1 MRSYPFTSQVT
12 YDDEGLPLYDRAVDS
27 SFLRRVF
34 AQYFSDGVFYK
45 PTSALQVVADTGMQ
59 VAVEPGC
66 CHIQGAIGIE
76 DSRRTLV
83 VQAAESLDRIDTVV
97 ARLDLSLAARDIDL
111 YVVKGTAAASPQP
124 PELTRDATVWELG
137 LANLFVAKNTQTISQ
152 QRITDTR
159 LDSAR
164 CSVVAQTI
172 GALDTEPYYTQLSAM
187 IDDLREVIAGIEAG
201 SEVMLKTVYDPR
213 GVAKDVFAQIPN
225 PNLLDNSD
233 FINVVNQ
240 RGKTSYNSAY
250 TIDRW
255 TLGVDGPIV
264 EVVSGKGVKLSNG
277 DPTYGAPLVQKVNPV
292 SVSESRGNYTFSVC
306 DDGGS
311 IYSVTGKFTENSESI
326 TPWGKLLLTLYS
338 GIPAVQIK
346 LNQGQEKTFVWAKL
360 ELGDVVTPWKPKGY
374 GVELSECMRYYQVR
388 TVMYQGYQIKGITVQ
403 VPFDFHPM
411 RNVPTGAF
419 VGTPYYFNATFSTFD
434 IRSFGAAVN
443 LIVGVNDGIVAFQGN
458 VALSADL

>member
-164 CSVVAQTI
+164 CGVVAQTI

-225 PNLLDNSD
+225 PNELTNSG
-233 FINVVNQ
+233 FMKAQRVNQ
-240 RGKTSYNSAY
+240 RGASGTISSAGY
-250 TIDRW
+250 FIDRW
-255 TLGVDGPIV
+255 KL
-264 EVVSGKGVKLSNG
+264 VSGTVQLTDEGLVLNG
-277 DPTYGAPLVQKVNPV
+277 TIEQILENAIGTPFSA
-292 SVSESRGNYTFSVC
+292 SVSAGTASYDDASKTFS
-306 DDGGS
+306 
-311 IYSVTGKFTENSESI
+311 ITGTGETIS
-326 TPWGKLLLTLYS
+326 
-338 GIPAVQIK
+338 
-346 LNQGQEKTFVWAKL
+346 WAKL
-360 ELGDVVTPWKPKGY
+360 EKGDVATPWQPKGY
-374 GVELSECMRYYQVR
+374 GAELAECIRFFRQIRVDWQTYSGA
-388 TVMYQGYQIKGITVQ
+388 GYNAR
-403 VPFDFHPM
+403 VPVALVPPM
-411 RNVPTGAF
+411 RTAPTASDASRY
-419 VGTPYYFNATFSTFD
+419 VFNCTLSGLEFST
-434 IRSFGAAVN
+434 SQGGAIALSVPGEGATAYSS
-443 LIVGVNDGIVAFQGN
+443 LLK
-458 VALSADL
+458 LSADL

>member
-137 LANLFVAKNTQTISQ
+137 LANLFVAKNTQTISR

-164 CSVVAQTI
+164 CGVVAQTI

-201 SEVMLKTVYDPR
+201 SEVMLKTIYGGSED
-213 GVAKDVFAQIPN
+213 GVVARADTAAKAESAKACTGNSATASKLETSRKIGNAYFDGSKDVS
-225 PNLLDNSD
+225 LSD
-233 FINVVNQ
+233 VGAEPAFQ
-240 RGKTSYNSAY
+240 KNSAFNKNF
-250 TIDRW
+250 
-255 TLGVDGPIV
+255 G
-264 EVVSGKGVKLSNG
+264 SGAGTVCQGNDNRLSNARRASNITMQLSG
-277 DPTYGAPLVQKVNPV
+277 TTLRVTY
-292 SVSESRGNYTFSVC
+292 S
-306 DDGGS
+306 
-311 IYSVTGKFTENSESI
+311 
-326 TPWGKLLLTLYS
+326 
-338 GIPAVQIK
+338 
-346 LNQGQEKTFVWAKL
+346 
-360 ELGDVVTPWKPKGY
+360 
-374 GVELSECMRYYQVR
+374 
-388 TVMYQGYQIKGITVQ
+388 
-403 VPFDFHPM
+403 
-411 RNVPTGAF
+411 
-419 VGTPYYFNATFSTFD
+419 
-434 IRSFGAAVN
+434 
-443 LIVGVNDGIVAFQGN
+443 
-458 VALSADL
+458 

>member
-1 MRSYPFTSQVT
+1 MAIVT
-12 YDDEGLPLYDRAVDS
+12 YPLNGIDFYGEDAETYLCTRTSGVYSADDNFAASVTGDRQVSISKGLAWIRNTD
-27 SFLRRVF
+27 F
-34 AQYFSDGVFYK
+34 AGKSVCNTESVAIEIPIADGTR
-45 PTSALQVVADTGMQ
+45 PR
-59 VAVEPGC
+59 
-66 CHIQGAIGIE
+66 I
-76 DSRRTLV
+76 
-83 VQAAESLDRIDTVV
+83 DRIVLRFDKAANASSIVLKQGTPSSAPAAPTVE
-97 ARLDLSLAARDIDL
+97 R
-111 YVVKGTAAASPQP
+111 T
-124 PELTRDATVWELG
+124 ELVYELG
-137 LANLFVAKNTQTISQ
+137 LCTVLVPAASTIVSAGDITSTLLDESVCGLMRDGVTGIPTAQLQEQTQ
-152 QRITDTR
+152 
-159 LDSAR
+159 
-164 CSVVAQTI
+164 
-172 GALDTEPYYTQLSAM
+172 AL
-187 IDDLREVIAGIEAG
+187 IDDLREVIAGVEAG
-201 SEVMLKTVYDPR
+201 SEVLLKAVYDPR
-213 GVAKDVFAQIPN
+213 GVEKDVFAQIPN

-255 TLGVDGPIV
+255 TLDVDGPIV

-360 ELGDVVTPWKPKGY
+360 ELGDVVTPWEPKGY
-374 GVELSECMRYYQVR
+374 GAELSECMRYYQIRSVI
-388 TVMYQGYQIKGITVQ
+388 YQGYQIKGITIQ

-411 RNVPTGAF
+411 RTIPTGAF
-419 VGTPYYFNATFSTFD
+419 VGTTYYFNATFSTFD

>member
-164 CSVVAQTI
+164 CGVVAQTI

-201 SEVMLKTVYDPR
+201 SEVMLKT
-213 GVAKDVFAQIPN
+213 
-225 PNLLDNSD
+225 
-233 FINVVNQ
+233 
-240 RGKTSYNSAY
+240 
-250 TIDRW
+250 
-255 TLGVDGPIV
+255 
-264 EVVSGKGVKLSNG
+264 
-277 DPTYGAPLVQKVNPV
+277 TYGGSADGVVKDSDNLGGKAPQ
-292 SVSESRGNYTFSVC
+292 
-306 DDGGS
+306 
-311 IYSVTGKFTENSESI
+311 
-326 TPWGKLLLTLYS
+326 W
-338 GIPAVQIK
+338 
-346 LNQGQEKTFVWAKL
+346 W
-360 ELGDVVTPWKPKGY
+360 
-374 GVELSECMRYYQVR
+374 M
-388 TVMYQGYQIKGITVQ
+388 
-403 VPFDFHPM
+403 
-411 RNVPTGAF
+411 PTGS
-419 VGTPYYFNATFSTFD
+419 VIPYAGKSAPD
-434 IRSFGAAVN
+434 GWLLCDGAAVSRTTYAALFTVIGTTFGSGDGSTTFN
-443 LIVGVNDGIVAFQGN
+443 LPDLRGRVAVGVDSDANLGTRAGEKNRTLTEVNLPLTRDAWTAATDGSAWHSFVKTQTAVPFSIVQPSLYLN
-458 VALSADL
+458 YLIKV

>member
-164 CSVVAQTI
+164 CGVVAQTI

-201 SEVMLKTVYDPR
+201 SEVMLKT
-213 GVAKDVFAQIPN
+213 
-225 PNLLDNSD
+225 
-233 FINVVNQ
+233 
-240 RGKTSYNSAY
+240 
-250 TIDRW
+250 
-255 TLGVDGPIV
+255 
-264 EVVSGKGVKLSNG
+264 
-277 DPTYGAPLVQKVNPV
+277 TYGGSADGVVASSDKLATPRKI
-292 SVSESRGNYTFSVC
+292 GNASF
-306 DDGGS
+306 DGS
-311 IYSVTGKFTENSESI
+311 ADVTLEDIGAE
-326 TPWGKLLLTLYS
+326 
-338 GIPAVQIK
+338 PAFLK
-346 LNQGQEKTFVWAKL
+346 N
-360 ELGDVVTPWKPKGY
+360 
-374 GVELSECMRYYQVR
+374 
-388 TVMYQGYQIKGITVQ
+388 
-403 VPFDFHPM
+403 
-411 RNVPTGAF
+411 NAF
-419 VGTPYYFNATFSTFD
+419 NK
-434 IRSFGAAVN
+434 SFGSSPGTVC
-443 LIVGVNDGIVAFQGN
+443 QGN
-458 VALSADL
+458 DARLSDARRASNITMQLSGTTLRVTYS

>member
-76 DSRRTLV
+76 DSRRTLI

-137 LANLFVAKNTQTISQ
+137 LANLFVAKNTQTISH

-164 CSVVAQTI
+164 CGVVAQTI
-172 GALDTEPYYTQLSAM
+172 GALDTEPYYAQLSAM

-201 SEVMLKTVYDPR
+201 SEVMLKTSYGGSAD
-213 GVAKDVFAQIPN
+213 GVVARADTAAKAESAKACTGNSATASKLETARKIGNAYFDGSKDVS
-225 PNLLDNSD
+225 LSD
-233 FINVVNQ
+233 VGAEPAFQ
-240 RGKTSYNSAY
+240 KNSAFNKNF
-250 TIDRW
+250 
-255 TLGVDGPIV
+255 G
-264 EVVSGKGVKLSNG
+264 SGAGTVCQGNDTRLSNARRASNITMQLSG
-277 DPTYGAPLVQKVNPV
+277 TTLRVTY
-292 SVSESRGNYTFSVC
+292 S
-306 DDGGS
+306 
-311 IYSVTGKFTENSESI
+311 
-326 TPWGKLLLTLYS
+326 
-338 GIPAVQIK
+338 
-346 LNQGQEKTFVWAKL
+346 
-360 ELGDVVTPWKPKGY
+360 
-374 GVELSECMRYYQVR
+374 
-388 TVMYQGYQIKGITVQ
+388 
-403 VPFDFHPM
+403 
-411 RNVPTGAF
+411 
-419 VGTPYYFNATFSTFD
+419 
-434 IRSFGAAVN
+434 
-443 LIVGVNDGIVAFQGN
+443 
-458 VALSADL
+458 

>member
-164 CSVVAQTI
+164 CGVVAQTI

-201 SEVMLKTVYDPR
+201 SEVMLKAVYDPE
-213 GVAKDVFAQIPN
+213 GNGIPVEHGGTGAGTKEQALANLGALPAVGYSTEEVATGQTWIDGKPLFKRTFEIDLQSDPFSFDTGITAGTLDTVFIGAESFCVYVDSSAGNAQTIYPASSVYAAN
-225 PNLLDNSD
+225 EA
-233 FINVVNQ
+233 
-240 RGKTSYNSAY
+240 YNTLFFVKPDYTATV
-250 TIDRW
+250 TIDWRGGTGW
-255 TLGVDGPIV
+255 
-264 EVVSGKGVKLSNG
+264 NG
-277 DPTYGAPLVQKVNPV
+277 QKA
-292 SVSESRGNYTFSVC
+292 Y
-306 DDGGS
+306 
-311 IYSVTGKFTENSESI
+311 I
-326 TPWGKLLLTLYS
+326 TLYYT
-338 GIPAVQIK
+338 K
-346 LNQGQEKTFVWAKL
+346 K
-360 ELGDVVTPWKPKGY
+360 
-374 GVELSECMRYYQVR
+374 
-388 TVMYQGYQIKGITVQ
+388 
-403 VPFDFHPM
+403 
-411 RNVPTGAF
+411 
-419 VGTPYYFNATFSTFD
+419 
-434 IRSFGAAVN
+434 
-443 LIVGVNDGIVAFQGN
+443 
-458 VALSADL
+458 